1 VVLCK
6 TTAEYRRLA
15 RSQVAAGDRVLEIG
29 AAHGLCTRVLQQQVD
44 RAAGGQVVGLEVS
57 ASMLAVARRL
67 ERERRRG
74 RGDMPALDDGD
85 EHARAAAG
93 ALDLRKVD
101 CLQEPDE
108 VARIARE
115 MRATVAFVDIGG
127 NRELPM
133 VVQTLMHLLR
143 HHHDAKEKDDDDDD
157 DDEAAFATLRT
168 LVVKSE
174 ALWASACNFLRQRH
188 REQQQQQPPPQEEP
202 PPPEPAAPGTQGLVR
217 SERAKLLKRR
227 KQRELREQRQWLAEV
242 FGECERWWG
251 ELVAWHLRQQRERL
265 RATSEFAHVLQ
276 QQKSFDGEH
285 RGQESAA
292 QEQDTAAARPSGR
305 ERAAAF
311 RYTGAKT
318 WAEVNADGAATK
330 HPLKYPVRLTP
341 DGENMCRYHNFSLC
355 LKGDACAFDHRHCYF
370 CRRPG
375 HRATQC
381 PSPLA
386 GPCGAYKHS
395 LPP

>member
-1 VVLCK
+1 
-6 TTAEYRRLA
+6 
-15 RSQVAAGDRVLEIG
+15 
-29 AAHGLCTRVLQQQVD
+29 
-44 RAAGGQVVGLEVS
+44 
-57 ASMLAVARRL
+57 MLAVARRL

-265 RATSEFAHVLQ
+265 RATSEFAH
-276 QQKSFDGEH
+276 
-285 RGQESAA
+285 
-292 QEQDTAAARPSGR
+292 
-305 ERAAAF
+305 RAAAF

-330 HPLKYPVRLTP
+330 HPLKYPVRLTH
-341 DGENMCRYHNFSLC
+341 DGTASPRARARRLGLSFACWRRGGGARQARTCAGTTTS
-355 LKGDACAFDHRHCYF
+355 ACAS
-370 CRRPG
+370 
-375 HRATQC
+375 RATRAPSTTATATSAAARATAPRSAPR
-381 PSPLA
+381 PSPDPAARTSTRCLPDA
-386 GPCGAYKHS
+386 AVGRAIDAAHVLRPWNRCRCSALRGGGVWASMSASTPCACEGMHPCDAVPYHIGPS
-395 LPP
+395 TL